1 MAAYGEYERMKE
13 SFKER
18 IISAFRRTMKKYPI
32 FRGPIT
38 VCLFFVL
45 LVIRFFTLFSS
56 NCKKLASLSV
66 LCVFYMISCSFC
78 APVFQLDEMVEDT
91 NPFDNVAME
100 HLQEEDIALA
110 VEEEMEEIVVEVSER
125 EDLVSTENPEIET
138 DEDMDIDNYSMDE
151 ILAEN
156 AWSETDSRPSAGNES
171 EEWMT
176 LLVNK
181 QHPIPEN
188 YEFTLGTITGNLQCD
203 ERIIPDL
210 LDMLQAA
217 KNDNIS
223 LVICSP
229 YRNLDRQQMLFNRKI
244 NSYMG
249 RGMSYMEAYKTASQ
263 AVTIPGSSE
272 HQLGLALDIY
282 TASYMT
288 LDAGFG
294 ETKAGMWL
302 REHCSEYGFI
312 LRYPEGKEYIT
323 GIEYEPWHFRYVGKE
338 AAAYIMEQGICLEE
352 YIDGQ

>member
-1 MAAYGEYERMKE
+1 MNE
-13 SFKER
+13 SLKER
-18 IISAFRRTMKKYPI
+18 IISAFGRTMKKYPI

-45 LVIRFFTLFSS
+45 LVVRFCMMISS
-56 NCKKLASLSV
+56 NSKKLISLSV
-66 LCVFYMISCSFC
+66 LCVFFSISCSFS
-78 APVFQLDEMVEDT
+78 APVFQTGEDYEEE
-91 NPFDNVAME
+91 PAFSME
-100 HLQEEDIALA
+100 HLEGEDITLA
-110 VEEEMEEIVVEVSER
+110 TEYVVEDYEEEISER
-125 EDLVSTENPEIET
+125 EDLVSVDNPEIET

-156 AWSETDSRPSAGNES
+156 EWNEADSRPSAENET

-176 LLVNK
+176 ILVNK

-244 NSYMG
+244 NTYMS
-249 RGMSYMEAYKTASQ
+249 RGMSYIDAYKMASQ

-294 ETKAGMWL
+294 ETKAGIWL

-338 AAAYIMEQGICLEE
+338 AAAYIMEHEICLEE